1 MRFKGNNSLN
11 KILPRPVAFVL
22 SGGTSLGAVQV
33 GMLMGVFEAGIVP
46 DLLVGTSVGAIN
58 AASVGQGFTKS
69 RLQHLASIWSELKTS
84 DVFGRPG
91 LRSVLGLLSGRGALS
106 SSDNLFRLLEEN
118 LPQSHSD
125 LVIQTAVVATEFQTG
140 RPAILSEGDLALNVL
155 ASSAI
160 PMIFPRVS
168 VGGRQL
174 VDGGV
179 VAHVPLAQA
188 EMLGAQTMVVLD
200 AGYPCKLSKLPKGP
214 IEKALHFIT
223 LMLHR
228 QSFGLLSVLN
238 QNLTAIYLPA
248 PCPLDVPAYDFS
260 QGSRLISAGFKSA
273 RSFLSQLSL
282 TGPGIYGNPHLHDD
296 PMHTPMEVVN
306 GVPLLKFFNQVE
318 DSLHI

>member
-1 MRFKGNNSLN
+1 MKFSISKQLN
-11 KILPRPVAFVL
+11 GSLPRPVAFVL

-140 RPAILSEGDLALNVL
+140 RPAILSVGDLTLNVL

-188 EMLGAQTMVVLD
+188 EMLGAQTMVVFD

-238 QNLTAIYLPA
+238 QTLTVIYLPA

-296 PMHTPMEVVN
+296 PMHETIEVVN
-306 GVPLLKFFNQVE
+306 GVPLLKFLNQVE

>member
-1 MRFKGNNSLN
+1 MKLKRNNALSQ
-11 KILPRPVAFVL
+11 ILPRPVAFVL
-22 SGGTSLGAVQV
+22 SGGTSLGAIQV
-33 GMLMGVFEAGIVP
+33 GMLMGVFEVGIVP

-69 RLQHLASIWSELKTS
+69 RLQHLASIWSGLKTS

-91 LRSVLGLLSGRGALS
+91 LRSALGLLSGRGALS
-106 SSDNLFRLLEEN
+106 SSDNLLRLLETN
-118 LPQSHSD
+118 LPNSHSD
-125 LVIQTAVVATEFQTG
+125 LVIQTAVVATEFLTG
-140 RPAILSEGDLALNVL
+140 SPVILSKGDLVLNVL

-160 PMIFPRVS
+160 PMIFPSVT

-188 EMLGAQTMVVLD
+188 EMLGAQTMVVFD
-200 AGYPCKLSKLPKGP
+200 AGYPCKLAKLPKGP
-214 IEKALHFIT
+214 KEKALHYIT

-238 QNLTAIYLPA
+238 QNLTVIYLPA

-273 RSFLSQLSL
+273 HSFLSELSL

-306 GVPLLKFFNQVE
+306 GVPLLKFLN
-318 DSLHI
+318 

>member
-1 MRFKGNNSLN
+1 MRFKRNNTLST
-11 KILPRPVAFVL
+11 ILPRPVAFVL

-69 RLQHLASIWSELKTS
+69 RLQHLASIWSGLKTS

-91 LRSVLGLLSGRGALS
+91 LKSALSLVSGRGALS
-106 SSDNLFRLLEEN
+106 SADNLLRLLETH
-118 LPQSHSD
+118 LPNSHSD
-125 LVIQTAVVATEFQTG
+125 LVIQTAVVATEFLTG
-140 RPAILSEGDLALNVL
+140 SPVILSKGDLVLNIL

-160 PMIFPRVS
+160 PMIFPPVT

-179 VAHVPLAQA
+179 VSHVPLAQA
-188 EMLGAQTMVVLD
+188 EMLGAKTMVVFD
-200 AGYPCKLSKLPKGP
+200 VGYPCKLAKLPKGP
-214 IEKALHFIT
+214 KEKALHFIT

-238 QNLTAIYLPA
+238 PNLTVIYLPA

-273 RSFLSQLSL
+273 HSFLAEFSFS
-282 TGPGIYGNPHLHDD
+282 GPGIYGNPHVHDD
-296 PMHTPMEVVN
+296 PMHTTMEVQSSM
-306 GVPLLKFFNQVE
+306 PRLLL
-318 DSLHI
+318 LH

>member
-1 MRFKGNNSLN
+1 MKFSIRKQLN
-11 KILPRPVAFVL
+11 GSLPRPVAFVF

-69 RLQHLASIWSELKTS
+69 RLQHLASIWSGLKTS

-91 LRSVLGLLSGRGALS
+91 LKSALSLLSGRGALS
-106 SSDNLFRLLEEN
+106 SIDNLLRLLETH
-118 LPQSHSD
+118 LPNSHSD
-125 LVIQTAVVATEFQTG
+125 LVLQTAVVATEFLTG
-140 RPAILSEGDLALNVL
+140 SPVILSKGDLVLNVL

-160 PMIFPRVS
+160 PMIFPSVA

-188 EMLGAQTMVVLD
+188 EMLGAQTMVVFD
-200 AGYPCKLSKLPKGP
+200 AGYPCKLAKLPKGP
-214 IEKALHFIT
+214 KEKALHFIT

-238 QNLTAIYLPA
+238 QNFTVIYLPA
-248 PCPLDVPAYDFS
+248 PCPLDVPAHDFS
-260 QGSRLISAGFKSA
+260 QGSRLIQAGFESA
-273 RSFLSQLSL
+273 HSFLSELSVQG
-282 TGPGIYGNPHLHDD
+282 TGIYGNPHVHND
-296 PMHTPMEVVN
+296 PMHTPMELVN
-306 GVPLLKFFNQVE
+306 SFPMLKLL
-318 DSLHI
+318 H

>member
-1 MRFKGNNSLN
+1 MKLK
-11 KILPRPVAFVL
+11 KIKPITDRLPRPVAFVF

-33 GMLMGVFEAGIVP
+33 GMLMGVFEANIVP

-69 RLQHLASIWSELKTS
+69 RLQHLASIWSGLKTS
-84 DVFGRPG
+84 DVFGRTG
-91 LRSVLGLLSGRGALS
+91 LKSALSLLSGRAALS
-106 SSDNLFRLLEEN
+106 SADNLLRLLETH
-118 LPQSHSD
+118 LPNSHSD
-125 LVIQTAVVATEFQTG
+125 LVIQTAVVATEFLTG
-140 RPAILSEGDLALNVL
+140 SPVMLAKGDLVLNVL

-160 PMIFPRVS
+160 PMIFPPVT

-188 EMLGAQTMVVLD
+188 EMLGAQTMVVFD

-214 IEKALHFIT
+214 KEKALHFIT

-228 QSFGLLSVLN
+228 QSFGLLSVLK
-238 QNLTAIYLPA
+238 QNLTIIYLPA

-260 QGSRLISAGFKSA
+260 QGSRLIRAGFESA
-273 RSFLSQLSL
+273 HSFLSELSVQR
-282 TGPGIYGNPHLHDD
+282 PGIYGNPHLHND
-296 PMHTPMEVVN
+296 PMHTTMEVESSMSR
-306 GVPLLKFFNQVE
+306 LLL
-318 DSLHI
+318 LH

>member
-1 MRFKGNNSLN
+1 MRFKRNNSLN
-11 KILPRPVAFVL
+11 KILPRPVAFVF

-33 GMLMGVFEAGIVP
+33 GMLMGVFEANIVP

-69 RLQHLASIWSELKTS
+69 RLQHLASIWSGLKTS

-91 LRSVLGLLSGRGALS
+91 LKSALSLLSGRGALNS
-106 SSDNLFRLLEEN
+106 VDNLLRLLETN
-118 LPQSHSD
+118 LPNSHAD
-125 LVIQTAVVATEFQTG
+125 LVIQTAVVATEFLTG
-140 RPAILSEGDLALNVL
+140 SPVILSKGDLVLNVL

-160 PMIFPRVS
+160 PMIFPAVT

-188 EMLGAQTMVVLD
+188 EMLGAQTMVVFD
-200 AGYPCKLSKLPKGP
+200 AGYPCKLAKGP
-214 IEKALHFIT
+214 KEKALHYIT

-228 QSFGLLSVLN
+228 QSFGLLSLLN
-238 QNLTAIYLPA
+238 QNLTVIYLPA

-260 QGSRLISAGFKSA
+260 QGNRLISAGFESA
-273 RSFLSQLSL
+273 HSFLAELSV
-282 TGPGIYGNPHLHDD
+282 TGPGTYGNPHVHDD

-306 GVPLLKFFNQVE
+306 GVPILELL
-318 DSLHI
+318 H

>member
-1 MRFKGNNSLN
+1 MKLKRN
-11 KILPRPVAFVL
+11 KALSQILPRPVAFVL
-22 SGGTSLGAVQV
+22 SGGTSLGSIQV

-84 DVFGRPG
+84 DIFGRPG
-91 LRSVLGLLSGRGALS
+91 LRSALGLLSGRGALS
-106 SSDNLFRLLEEN
+106 SSDNLFRLLEEH

-125 LVIQTAVVATEFQTG
+125 LVIQTAVVATEFHSG

-188 EMLGAQTMVVLD
+188 EMLGAQTMVVFD
-200 AGYPCKLSKLPKGP
+200 AGYPCKLSKLPKGS

-228 QSFGLLSVLN
+228 QSFGLLSLLN
-238 QNLTAIYLPA
+238 QNLTVIYLPA
-248 PCPLDVPAYDFS
+248 PCPLDVPA
-260 QGSRLISAGFKSA
+260 
-273 RSFLSQLSL
+273 RSFFSVSTFSDWSWYLRKSS
-282 TGPGIYGNPHLHDD
+282 PAR
-296 PMHTPMEVVN
+296 
-306 GVPLLKFFNQVE
+306 
-318 DSLHI
+318 

>member
-1 MRFKGNNSLN
+1 MKFSISKRLN
-11 KILPRPVAFVL
+11 GSLPRPVAYVL

-33 GMLMGVFEAGIVP
+33 GMLMGMFEAGIVP

-69 RLQHLASIWSELKTS
+69 RLQHLASIWSGLKTS

-168 VGGRQL
+168 IGGRQL

-188 EMLGAQTMVVLD
+188 EMLGAQTMVVFD

-214 IEKALHFIT
+214 IEKVLHFIT

-228 QSFGLLSVLN
+228 QSFGLLSLLN
-238 QNLTAIYLPA
+238 QNLTVIYLPA

-306 GVPLLKFFNQVE
+306 GVPMLKLIHQQ
-318 DSLHI
+318 DKA

>member
-1 MRFKGNNSLN
+1 MRFKRNNSLN
-11 KILPRPVAFVL
+11 KNLPRPVAFVF

-33 GMLMGVFEAGIVP
+33 GMLMGVFEANIVP

-69 RLQHLASIWSELKTS
+69 RLQHLASIWSDLKTS
-84 DVFGRPG
+84 DVFGRTG
-91 LRSVLGLLSGRGALS
+91 LKSALSLLSGRGTLS
-106 SSDNLFRLLEEN
+106 SIDNLLRLLETN
-118 LPQSHSD
+118 LPNSHSD
-125 LVIQTAVVATEFQTG
+125 LVIQTAVVATEFLTG
-140 RPAILSEGDLALNVL
+140 SPVILSKGDLVLNVL

-160 PMIFPRVS
+160 PMIFPSVT

-188 EMLGAQTMVVLD
+188 EMLGAQTMVVFD
-200 AGYPCKLSKLPKGP
+200 AGYPCKLAKLPKGP
-214 IEKALHFIT
+214 KEKALHYIT

-228 QSFGLLSVLN
+228 QSFGLLSLLN
-238 QNLTAIYLPA
+238 QNLTVIYLPA

-260 QGSRLISAGFKSA
+260 QGSRLISAGFESA
-273 RSFLSQLSL
+273 HSFLAELSF
-282 TGPGIYGNPHLHDD
+282 TGPGTYGNPHVHDD

-306 GVPLLKFFNQVE
+306 GVPLLKL
-318 DSLHI
+318 LH

>member
-1 MRFKGNNSLN
+1 MKFKRNNSLN
-11 KILPRPVAFVL
+11 KILPRPVAFVF

-33 GMLMGVFEAGIVP
+33 GMLMGVFETNIVP

-69 RLQHLASIWSELKTS
+69 RLQHLASIWSGLKTG

-91 LRSVLGLLSGRGALS
+91 LRSALSLVSGRGALS
-106 SSDNLFRLLEEN
+106 SADNLLRLLEMH
-118 LPQSHSD
+118 LPNSHSD
-125 LVIQTAVVATEFQTG
+125 LVIQTAVVATEFLTG
-140 RPAILSEGDLALNVL
+140 SPVILSKGDLVLNVL

-160 PMIFPRVS
+160 PMIFPPVT

-188 EMLGAQTMVVLD
+188 EMLGAKTMVVFD
-200 AGYPCKLSKLPKGP
+200 AGYPCKLAKLPKGP
-214 IEKALHFIT
+214 KEKALHFIT

-228 QSFGLLSVLN
+228 QSFGLLSLLN
-238 QNLTAIYLPA
+238 QNLTVIYLPA

-260 QGSRLISAGFKSA
+260 QGSRLISAGFESA
-273 RSFLSQLSL
+273 HSFLAELYFS
-282 TGPGIYGNPHLHDD
+282 GRGIYGNPHVHDD
-296 PMHTPMEVVN
+296 PMHTTMEVESSM
-306 GVPLLKFFNQVE
+306 PRLLL
-318 DSLHI
+318 LH

>member
-1 MRFKGNNSLN
+1 MKFSISKQLN
-11 KILPRPVAFVL
+11 GSLPRPVAFVL

-69 RLQHLASIWSELKTS
+69 RLQHLASIWSGLKAS

-91 LRSVLGLLSGRGALS
+91 LKSALSLLSGRGALS
-106 SSDNLFRLLEEN
+106 SVDNLLRLLETH
-118 LPQSHSD
+118 LPNSHSE
-125 LVIQTAVVATEFQTG
+125 LVIQTAVVATEFLTG
-140 RPAILSEGDLALNVL
+140 SPVILSKGDLVLNVL

-160 PMIFPRVS
+160 PMIFPPVTI
-168 VGGRQL
+168 GGRQL

-188 EMLGAQTMVVLD
+188 EMLGAQTMVVFD
-200 AGYPCKLSKLPKGP
+200 AGYPCKLARLPKRTK
-214 IEKALHFIT
+214 EKALHFIT

-238 QNLTAIYLPA
+238 QDLTAIYLPA

-260 QGSRLISAGFKSA
+260 QGNRLISAGFESA
-273 RSFLSQLSL
+273 NSFLAELSF
-282 TGPGIYGNPHLHDD
+282 TGPGIYGNPHVHDD

-306 GVPLLKFFNQVE
+306 GVPILELL
-318 DSLHI
+318 H

>member
-1 MRFKGNNSLN
+1 MKLKRIKPIIDN
-11 KILPRPVAFVL
+11 LPRPVAFVF

-33 GMLMGVFEAGIVP
+33 GMLMGVFEANIVP

-69 RLQHLASIWSELKTS
+69 RLQHLASIWSGLKTS

-91 LRSVLGLLSGRGALS
+91 LKSALSLVSGRGALS
-106 SSDNLFRLLEEN
+106 SADNLLRLLETH
-118 LPQSHSD
+118 LPNSHSD
-125 LVIQTAVVATEFQTG
+125 LVIQTAVVATEFLTG
-140 RPAILSEGDLALNVL
+140 SPVMLSKGDLVLNVL

-160 PMIFPRVS
+160 PMIFPSVT

-188 EMLGAQTMVVLD
+188 EMLGAQTMVVFD
-200 AGYPCKLSKLPKGP
+200 AGYPCKLAKLPKGP
-214 IEKALHFIT
+214 KEKALHYIT

-228 QSFGLLSVLN
+228 QSFGLLSLLN
-238 QNLTAIYLPA
+238 QNLTVIYLPA

-260 QGSRLISAGFKSA
+260 QGSRLISAGFESA
-273 RSFLSQLSL
+273 HSFLAELSF
-282 TGPGIYGNPHLHDD
+282 TGPGTYGNPHVHDD

-306 GVPLLKFFNQVE
+306 GVPLLKFLN
-318 DSLHI
+318 

>member
-1 MRFKGNNSLN
+1 MRFKRNNSLN
-11 KILPRPVAFVL
+11 KILPRPVAFVF

-33 GMLMGVFEAGIVP
+33 GMLMGVFEANIVP

-69 RLQHLASIWSELKTS
+69 RLQHLASIWSGLKS
-84 DVFGRPG
+84 SNVFGRPG
-91 LRSVLGLLSGRGALS
+91 LRSAVGLLSGRGALS
-106 SSDNLFRLLEEN
+106 SSDNLLRLLETH
-118 LPQSHSD
+118 LPDSHSD
-125 LVIQTAVVATEFQTG
+125 LVIQTAVVATEFLTG
-140 RPAILSEGDLALNVL
+140 SPAILSKGDLVLNVL

-160 PMIFPRVS
+160 PMIFPSVT

-188 EMLGAQTMVVLD
+188 EMLGAQTMVVFD
-200 AGYPCKLSKLPKGP
+200 AGYPCKLARLPKGP
-214 IEKALHFIT
+214 KEKALHYIT

-228 QSFGLLSVLN
+228 QSFGLLSLLN
-238 QNLTAIYLPA
+238 QNLTVIYLPA

-260 QGSRLISAGFKSA
+260 QGSRLISAGFESA
-273 RSFLSQLSL
+273 HSFLAELSF
-282 TGPGIYGNPHLHDD
+282 TGPGTYGNPHVHDD

-306 GVPLLKFFNQVE
+306 GVPLLKFLN
-318 DSLHI
+318 

>member
-1 MRFKGNNSLN
+1 MRFKRNNALR

-22 SGGTSLGAVQV
+22 SGGTSLGAIQV
-33 GMLMGVFEAGIVP
+33 GMLMGAFEAGIVP

-91 LRSVLGLLSGRGALS
+91 LRSALGLLSGRGALS
-106 SSDNLFRLLEEN
+106 SSDNLFKLLEEH

-125 LVIQTAVVATEFQTG
+125 LVIQTAVVATEFHTG
-140 RPAILSEGDLALNVL
+140 KPAILSEGDLVVNVL

-160 PMIFPRVS
+160 PMIFPLVTI
-168 VGGRQL
+168 GNRQL
-174 VDGGV
+174 LDGGV

-200 AGYPCKLSKLPKGP
+200 AGYPCRLSKLPKGP

-228 QSFGLLSVLN
+228 QSFGILSVLD
-238 QNLTAIYLPA
+238 QNLTVIYLPA

-273 RSFLSQLSL
+273 SSFLSQLSM

-296 PMHTPMEVVN
+296 PTHTPIEGAK
-306 GVPLLKFFNQVE
+306 GVPLLGL
-318 DSLHI
+318 LHEQGNT